1 MWVFPK
7 IGVPQNGWFVMEN
20 PIKMDDLG
28 YHYFRKHPCGEKFT
42 IPTFRF
48 TLQNNIKIQLII
60 NVGKAMWQ
68 GIPWVYLIFM
78 VNIGKYSIHGDIWE
92 SYCMSA
98 HRHPTQ
104 TIVHW
109 LLIEPN
115 PLKLQFLCQERSRP
129 FWVIF
134 GEKRFKD
141 TMFVIFSMVN
151 LCTNHHVKKTFSA
164 PEEPRKNIAENEGSG
179 RELNLKVIIFRFVE
193 LPP

>member
-1 MWVFPK
+1 VDKNNRPPFNTPRGRNLLYLPLDLLK
-7 IGVPQNGWFVMEN
+7 I
-20 PIKMDDLG
+20 
-28 YHYFRKHPCGEKFT
+28 Y
-42 IPTFRF
+42 
-48 TLQNNIKIQLII
+48 IKINKL
-60 NVGKAMWQ
+60 NVGKAIWQ
-68 GIPWVYLIFM
+68 SIPGIYLIFM
-78 VNIGKYSIHGDIWE
+78 GSIQGKYSIHGDIWE

-151 LCTNHHVKKTFSA
+151 LCTNHHVKKHILHPKSH
-164 PEEPRKNIAENEGSG
+164 EKI
-179 RELNLKVIIFRFVE
+179 
-193 LPP
+193 